1 MDNLSRMKEGR
12 TVTYTTKMAAALS
25 GATTSQ
31 LRHWR
36 RETNAGVVL
45 VPEVSRSP
53 RALYSFRDVLA
64 LRTCVRLRNTSSL
77 QKIRTAV
84 GTLRT
89 LGERDHLSSY
99 RLVTDGETIQLVSDE
114 EAIDLVKRPGQRQVV
129 IVMGDV
135 IEPFPVRAGVVV
147 PHLFHPRE
155 NIEVDPATQGGHPV
169 IKGTRVPYGA
179 VADLLADGVP
189 EERIADYYPAV
200 TVEAAREAADFAQ
213 YVDSYDLATRAS

>member
-1 MDNLSRMKEGR
+1 MRQGAKKGGL
-12 TVTYTTKMAAALS
+12 VAYTTKMAAALS

-36 RETNAGVVL
+36 RETDAGVVL
-45 VPEVSRSP
+45 VPEVARSP

-64 LRTCVRLRNTSSL
+64 LRTFVHLRNSSSL
-77 QKIRTAV
+77 QKIRTAL
-84 GTLRT
+84 GTLRN

-99 RLVTDGETIQLVSDE
+99 RLVTDGRTIQLVSDA
-114 EAIDLVKRPGQRQVV
+114 EAIDLVRKPGQRQVV

-147 PHLFHPRE
+147 PHLFHPRK

-169 IKGTRVPYGA
+169 ITGTRVPYDA
-179 VADLLADGVP
+179 VAELLEDGVP
-189 EERIADYYPAV
+189 AERIADFYPAV
-200 TVEAAREAADFAQ
+200 SVEAAREAADFAK
-213 YVDSYDLATRAS
+213 YVDSYELAARAF

>member
-1 MDNLSRMKEGR
+1 MA
-12 TVTYTTKMAAALS
+12 YTTTMAAALS

-36 RETNAGVVL
+36 RETDVGVVL
-45 VPEVSRSP
+45 VPEVARSP

-64 LRTCVRLRNTSSL
+64 LRTFVHLRNSSSL
-77 QKIRTAV
+77 QKIRTAL
-84 GTLRT
+84 GTLRN

-99 RLVTDGETIQLVSDE
+99 RLVTDGRTIQLVSDE
-114 EAIDLVKRPGQRQVV
+114 EAIDLVQKPGQRQVV

-147 PHLFHPRE
+147 PHLFHPRK

-169 IKGTRVPYGA
+169 ITGTRVPYDA
-179 VADLLADGVP
+179 VAELLADGVP
-189 EERIADYYPAV
+189 AERIADFYPAV
-200 TVEAAREAADFAQ
+200 SVEAAREAADFAK
-213 YVDSYDLATRAS
+213 YVDSYELAARAS